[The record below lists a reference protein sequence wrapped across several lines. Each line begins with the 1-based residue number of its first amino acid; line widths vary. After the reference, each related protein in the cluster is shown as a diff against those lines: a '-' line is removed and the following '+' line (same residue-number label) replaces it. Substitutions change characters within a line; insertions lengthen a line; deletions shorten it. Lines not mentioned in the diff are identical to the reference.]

1 MAAFVY
7 ERIDFVSTKEYSCPS
22 WVRQG
27 KLMRVVRH
35 HDISAKRTEH
45 SIKTGVSKSQCI
57 LLKKIVP
64 TRCAYHC
71 NQKELI
77 YHLLCSLRP
86 EALLEIL

>member
-35 HDISAKRTEH
+35 RALGSRSTCTQTVDIAET
-45 SIKTGVSKSQCI
+45 IKPIRFWRRYFRVVFSC
-57 LLKKIVP
+57 LK
-64 TRCAYHC
+64 
-71 NQKELI
+71 
-77 YHLLCSLRP
+77 
-86 EALLEIL
+86 